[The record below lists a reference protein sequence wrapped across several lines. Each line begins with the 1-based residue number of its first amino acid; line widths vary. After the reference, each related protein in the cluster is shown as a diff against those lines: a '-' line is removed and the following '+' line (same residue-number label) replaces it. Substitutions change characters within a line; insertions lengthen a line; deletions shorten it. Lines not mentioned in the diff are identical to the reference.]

1 MIIDREETT
10 LLARQG
16 WGVEGM
22 GLWRLRAGDDDG
34 EPVPILPQGFAMS
47 ACASGVHV
55 LFAHD
60 KGRTWTIRR
69 IDDVETVLASAVWD
83 GEGWTLDGDASI
95 WEDVPRYV
103 KVDRGDG
110 LSGLVRLAEGPA
122 SIDPLNWFWDGPY
135 DHGWQGLFGPVEI
148 PGESRLI
155 FPVQRDSHPVIYDPE
170 ARRVVGRLTLSGSH
184 GNPSLRF
191 LRTRPELWADDRDT
205 LLRLRTD
212 TWDVMDSQVLQGA
225 SDAGVGQFIGDFW
238 IPYDERVCFV
248 ARPFSG
254 DVLTL
259 DTDTFTVTSEI
270 QLGRQPLEVARL
282 GDELIARDWKTRSLM
297 RAELPDQLRRQ
308 R

>member
-22 GLWRLRAGDDDG
+22 GLWRMRAGDDDG

-47 ACASGVHV
+47 ACSSGVRV
-55 LFAHD
+55 LCAHD
-60 KGRTWTIRR
+60 EERTWTIRR
-69 IDDVETVLASAVWD
+69 IDDVETVVASAVWD
-83 GEGWTLDGDASI
+83 GEGWTLDGDSSI
-95 WEDVPRYV
+95 WEDAPRYV
-103 KVDRGDG
+103 QVDRGDG
-110 LSGLVRLAEGPA
+110 QSGLVRLTDGPA
-122 SIDPLNWFWDGPY
+122 SIDPLSWFWEGSY
-135 DHGWQGLFGPVEI
+135 DHGWQGLFAPVEI

-170 ARRVVGRLTLSGSH
+170 ARRVVGRLNLAGGH

-191 LRTRPELWADDRDT
+191 LRTGPELWADDRDT

-212 TWDVMDSQVLQGA
+212 TWHVVDSQVLQEA

-259 DTDTFTVTSEI
+259 DMDTFTVTSEI
-270 QLGRQPLEVARL
+270 KLGRQPLEVARL
-282 GDELIARDWKTRSLM
+282 GDELIARDWKTRDLL
-297 RAELPDQLRRQ
+297 RAELPDHLRRP